1 MKTILMA
8 ALVVFLSISL
18 FGQESDLE
26 VKNGFEKTYRSIAAA
41 IDSAQST
48 AILDSLL
55 DTISGVE
62 SKYAPRQAFLDKALY
77 PETFASSLTKL
88 RSLHSLTYDRV
99 HLIQSQGMTIVEYEE
114 RLASISSRLDSLT
127 ADRDRLF
134 GELKASRKS
143 LTEMREKMKTLSR
156 SLEARDR
163 LTFALLDS
171 IFLPYDKNLSQAS
184 EVQKE
189 AVTRK
194 LLKSN
199 VVARVYDIAADNV
212 KFLDV
217 TQLQAKDY
225 ASLIEQQ
232 QQFKTKW
239 TGLREKINA
248 VALSAE
254 PSGNAKTTSESGSKT
269 KGTGSKDTPT
279 PQTPPQPTLEPAT
292 HVDAIMSEWETKL
305 QASFWANL
313 NKEFSTK
320 GIYVRPFTNAESF
333 AASMRSY
340 VDSAK
345 VDGRDVFVFVN
356 DIWKDRIDKEWRE
369 PLTKD
374 SMLGKAEYASLDKAV
389 SELGE
394 KKFDVKFILY
404 ILVAAVAAF
413 GGWWFVQ
420 KKPKKTQA

>member
-1 MKTILMA
+1 MKTIT
-8 ALVVFLSISL
+8 VFLFVMLASLPL

-26 VKNGFEKTYRSIAAA
+26 VKNNFERTYRSIVEA
-41 IDSAQST
+41 IDSAKST

-55 DTISGVE
+55 NAISGVE
-62 SKYAPRQAFLDKALY
+62 SQYTSRQAFLDKALY
-77 PETFASSLTKL
+77 PETFTSSIAKL

-99 HLIQSQGMTIVEYEE
+99 MLIQSQGMTIVEYEE
-114 RLASISSRLDSLT
+114 RISSLSARLDSLT

-134 GELKASRKS
+134 SELKASRKS
-143 LTEMREKMKTLSR
+143 LTEMREKMRILSR

-163 LTFALLDS
+163 LTFALVDS

-239 TGLREKINA
+239 TGLRDKINA
-248 VALSAE
+248 VAISAE
-254 PSGNAKTTSESGSKT
+254 PSDNTKAATEPGKKG
-269 KGTGSKDTPT
+269 KGTAIKDTST
-279 PQTPPQPTLEPAT
+279 HSSVQEPAT
-292 HVDAIMSEWETKL
+292 HVDAIMSEWEAKL
-305 QASFWANL
+305 KASFWASL

-320 GIYVRPFTNAESF
+320 SVYVRPFTDAQSF
-333 AASMRSY
+333 AASMRLY

-345 VDGRDVFVFVN
+345 ADGRDVFLFVN

-369 PLTKD
+369 ALTKD
-374 SMLGKAEYASLDKAV
+374 SMLGKAEYASLDKTV

-394 KKFDVKFILY
+394 KKFDMKFILY
-404 ILVAAVAAF
+404 VLVAAVAAF
-413 GGWWFVQ
+413 GGWWLVQ
-420 KKPKKTQA
+420 RKPKSQSA